1 MYTTSQFR
9 KGLKIE
15 IDGEPFNIVDAQHV
29 KPGKGNAFVRT
40 RLKSLI
46 TGNVLDRTF
55 KSGEKVGKPDLE
67 NKKVQYLY
75 REDDM
80 FIFMDLETFEQFGVQ
95 AEHLGNAPL
104 FMKENME
111 TELLMYKGT
120 AIDIELPTFVE
131 VVVTK
136 TDPGVRG
143 DTVSGSTKPAEIE
156 TGATIQV
163 PLFLNEGERIKV
175 DTRTST
181 YVERINK

>member
-1 MYTTSQFR
+1 
-9 KGLKIE
+9 
-15 IDGEPFNIVDAQHV
+15 
-29 KPGKGNAFVRT
+29 
-40 RLKSLI
+40 
-46 TGNVLDRTF
+46 
-55 KSGEKVGKPDLE
+55 
-67 NKKVQYLY
+67 
-75 REDDM
+75 
-80 FIFMDLETFEQFGVQ
+80 
-95 AEHLGNAPL
+95 
-104 FMKENME
+104 MKENME